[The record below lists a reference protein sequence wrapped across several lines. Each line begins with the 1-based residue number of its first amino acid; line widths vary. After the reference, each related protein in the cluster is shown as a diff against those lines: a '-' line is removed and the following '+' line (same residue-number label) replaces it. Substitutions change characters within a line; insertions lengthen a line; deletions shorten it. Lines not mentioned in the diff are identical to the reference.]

1 MRITRTLAAI
11 ATAALLA
18 GCGGG
23 GAGSSSSMPNG
34 AQQPSPQAPAQTV
47 RTARV
52 SFTIAIPAA
61 TATSSAQN
69 PAYISSSTQSA
80 RSP

>member
-23 GAGSSSSMPNG
+23 GAGSSSMPNG